1 MPTTEERIASLEER
15 CKSNTHRI
23 NELKENTAAV
33 QRLATSVELMA
44 QSMDRMADEQ
54 KEQGQRLTALERIP
68 ADRWNSATK
77 TVITALASGLVGAFI
92 GNVIK

>member
-15 CKSNTHRI
+15 CKSNTYRI

-44 QSMDRMADEQ
+44 QSMDGMAAEQ
-54 KEQGQRLTALERIP
+54 KAQGQRLTALERIP